1 MSPIFDPNAPPPVV
15 LLDAVSLA
23 RRGARARALEVT
35 EALTDL
41 PVRDIDDPFFRAV
54 LHALRAQWY
63 ERAGQPARA
72 SRELLWAENTDVM
85 GYPTGSSQAA
95 EVDWA
100 LAPLAQW
107 RLARL
112 LARRGS
118 RADVCRAYRG
128 VARLWAAGEPR
139 YRARADSAAR
149 RLRALEC
156 RGSA

>member
-1 MSPIFDPNAPPPVV
+1 MILTRRT
-15 LLDAVSLA
+15 LLKIGS
-23 RRGARARALEVT
+23 ALS
-35 EALTDL
+35 
-41 PVRDIDDPFFRAV
+41 I
-54 LHALRAQWY
+54 
-63 ERAGQPARA
+63 
-72 SRELLWAENTDVM
+72 
-85 GYPTGSSQAA
+85 
-95 EVDWA
+95 
-100 LAPLAQW
+100 APLAQW

-112 LARRGS
+112 LARTGS